1 VGIGRFAAARARIAL
16 AGQGLKL
23 GAITHP
29 SPANPQANRGWEARV
44 AKEFR
49 DLGIAV

>member
-1 VGIGRFAAARARIAL
+1 L
-16 AGQGLKL
+16 AGLGLTV

-44 AKEFR
+44 TTEFR
-49 DLGIAV
+49 DLGIAI